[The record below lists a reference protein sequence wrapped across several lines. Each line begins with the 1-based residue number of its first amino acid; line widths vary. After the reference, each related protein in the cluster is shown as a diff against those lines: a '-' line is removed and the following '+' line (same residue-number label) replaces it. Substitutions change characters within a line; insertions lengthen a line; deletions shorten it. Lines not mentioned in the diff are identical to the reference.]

1 MQAQFGKDVL
11 GSVRLEEAAKHKKI
25 ADGYQNL
32 LTDMEDSEDRKA
44 LKAKMKEE
52 RRRYSSIKG
61 SRWTLLTNSSNLSPD
76 KSVALQKILADHEK
90 LAVCYAMKEE
100 MCRLFDLR
108 STEAAEEGWRNWFD
122 AAKASG
128 ISQLV
133 KFAEL
138 KEKRIDGLVSH
149 AVHPISTGK
158 LEGFNNRIKVLK
170 RIGYGYRNDLYFF
183 TLIRYHSI
191 SDIYD
196 FHKNP

>member
-1 MQAQFGKDVL
+1 M
-11 GSVRLEEAAKHKKI
+11 
-25 ADGYQNL
+25 
-32 LTDMEDSEDRKA
+32 
-44 LKAKMKEE
+44 
-52 RRRYSSIKG
+52 
-61 SRWTLLTNSSNLSPD
+61 
-76 KSVALQKILADHEK
+76 DHEK

-100 MCRLFDLR
+100 LCRLFDLR
-108 STEAAEEGWRNWFD
+108 SKEAAEEGWRSWFA
-122 AAKASG
+122 AAKQSG

-149 AVHPISTGK
+149 AEHPISTGK

-170 RIGYGYRNDLYFF
+170 RIGYGYRDDRYFF

-196 FHKNP
+196 FHNFP